1 MSKLNVLVDYYFT
14 RRQVGHTSAMLNG
27 ARSDKNII
35 VVVSNKTQKDYIELP
50 KEQMITIAE
59 LDKLKGLKK
68 PVLIDHY
75 ALQVMFWE
83 LNKELNDKKE
93 QIEALKIRIKYMK
106 KLYGG

>member
-1 MSKLNVLVDYYFT
+1 MSKLSILADYYLV

-35 VVVSNKTQKDYIELP
+35 VVVANKTQKDYIELP
-50 KEQMITIAE
+50 NEQMITIGE
-59 LDKLKGLKK
+59 LIKLKGLKK

-75 ALQVMFWE
+75 ALQLMFYE